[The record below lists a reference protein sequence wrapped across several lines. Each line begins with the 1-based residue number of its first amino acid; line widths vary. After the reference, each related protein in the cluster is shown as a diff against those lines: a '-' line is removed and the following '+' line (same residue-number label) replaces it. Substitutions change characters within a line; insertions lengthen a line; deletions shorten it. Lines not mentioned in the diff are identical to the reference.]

1 MITFQGNEVHLR
13 HKQLQVKDQ
22 LPSFTIVKNDLTEIK
37 SDDTKGIRVF
47 LSVPSLDTG
56 VCSMEVAK
64 FMQYFQGNDTLTCY
78 AVSMDL
84 PFALDRWCQ
93 AKENDHM
100 ITASDYKYQS
110 FGQLTGTIIDEL
122 NLLTR
127 AVFVV
132 DHDNVI
138 QYAEY
143 VSEVTNEPDYDAVL
157 NMIAKLTNEKPE

>member
-13 HKQLQVKDQ
+13 HKQLQVHDQ
-22 LPSFTIVKNDLTEIK
+22 LPLFTVVKNDLSEIK

-47 LSVPSLDTG
+47 LAVPSLDTG

-64 FMQYFQGNDTLTCY
+64 FMQYFQGDDTLTCY
-78 AVSMDL
+78 AISMDL

-93 AKENDHM
+93 AKENDNI

-127 AVFVV
+127 AVFVA
-132 DHDNVI
+132 DEHNVL
-138 QYAEY
+138 QYVEY
-143 VSEVTNEPDYDAVL
+143 VAEVTNEPNYDAVL
-157 NMIAKLTNEKPE
+157 NKIAELTK

>member
-64 FMQYFQGNDTLTCY
+64 FMQYFQGNDALTCY

-93 AKENDHM
+93 AKENDHI

-138 QYAEY
+138 QYVEY
-143 VSEVTNEPDYDAVL
+143 VSEVTKEPDYDAVL
-157 NMIAKLTNEKPE
+157 NMIAKLTN